1 MKAFLLAAAAL
12 ALPLAAM
19 AQSGPGTYILVDNRT
34 VTYNG
39 NLEIFDR
46 GLTSKEGKGKKKV
59 WQASEVYWARV
70 GTHRYLPVG
79 GFQVPAGLLLKK
91 VEHGLAEVLDSGRVA
106 LLRYDYTV
114 GGPMPSGP
122 QGNFASYSN
131 TVSTYLLQVPT
142 EENTL
147 VIPMS
152 RLSGKGSEFREML
165 APYFSSRPDLVAQL
179 QKGDVSRRNLA
190 AFVHAYNTKQP
201 FVAKPEDADKE

>member
-59 WQASEVYWARV
+59 WEAGEVYWARI
-70 GTHRYLPVG
+70 GTHHFLPVS
-79 GFQVPAGLLLKK
+79 GFRVPAGLRFIN
-91 VEHGLAEVLDSGRVA
+91 VEHGLAEVLDSGRVS
-106 LLRYDYTV
+106 LLRYDYQI
-114 GGPMPSGP
+114 GSAMSGP
-122 QGNFASYSN
+122 VDGLSGTS
-131 TVSTYLLQVPT
+131 STYLLQVPT